1 MLVTFNRDG
10 GEGLFYVVGV
20 LMALNTLNIVELD
33 LDGLH
38 LLDSE
43 LFFSDNRDN

>member
-20 LMALNTLNIVELD
+20 LMALNIVELD